1 PLNRVFPKPTAT
13 FRERTTLERYS
24 ALARRWLSA
33 WDRLR
38 GANGEEPAKPPAIVT
53 WPAGVDER
61 TPDPHDARLPMD
73 LPQIV
78 RNLDEMRD
86 ALAPIHSE
94 LGVSSLVWLADAG
107 MKLDPVRHANIYRY
121 LNDTFWP
128 ITYAHVRRMADFQN
142 RVLEAYARRSG
153 ALF

>member
-1 PLNRVFPKPTAT
+1 
-13 FRERTTLERYS
+13 
-24 ALARRWLSA
+24 
-33 WDRLR
+33 
-38 GANGEEPAKPPAIVT
+38 
-53 WPAGVDER
+53 
-61 TPDPHDARLPMD
+61 
-73 LPQIV
+73 
-78 RNLDEMRD
+78 MRD

-142 RVLEAYARRSG
+142 RVLEAYPRPSG
-153 ALF
+153 ALFFAIDEAFPRDPDLFNDPMHLNEAGLRLEAWMYLQRLVPVIEARLADGRWPRPSAVSSDAAHPAFRQPSRRIVTRAELAAQCS